1 MSSTIAAVTDDN
13 GSPTPRSLLLAWSPS
28 GYHLH
33 ELDGDPPD
41 VGTELERDGHRLLVI
56 KVGTS
61 PLPGDRRRCAY
72 TVGA

>member
-1 MSSTIAAVTDDN
+1 VTDEN
-13 GSPTPRSLLLAWSPS
+13 GSAVRRSLLLAWSPQ

-33 ELDGDPPD
+33 ELDGDPPEL
-41 VGTELERDGHRLLVI
+41 GAELEHDGRRLLVV
-56 KVGTS
+56 KVGAS